1 MTTTTPSAT
10 ATSPSSEPGRLTRI
24 GGAAALLAAGT
35 FFYGIVMFATTFA
48 DYTDPDA
55 TPAESVDFLVGH
67 QGALLAWYIG
77 IFIVFGAALVPLGL
91 ALRTRLAQAPVL
103 ANSSM
108 VFAGIWAALMFAT
121 GMISNIG
128 IEAVADLAASD
139 PDRAVTVWSTLDTVT
154 NGLGG
159 GNELVGGIWILLV
172 SIAGLIT
179 AKLPRWLNVVGIVTA
194 VAGLVT
200 VVPDFEAVEM
210 VFGLG
215 SIIWFVGV
223 GITLLRDRTPVG
235 TDTMSATIDRA
246 PVRSTDTPLAKAA
259 AVGPTRPAPT
269 RRTQP
274 ERPAPRSAPRCG
286 HWAGADVDSRVDAPE
301 HELAAEAVGRWL
313 VAFPACRCGGW
324 HAGCW

>member
-1 MTTTTPSAT
+1 MTITEST
-10 ATSPSSEPGRLTRI
+10 APPTADSGRLQRI

-35 FFYGIVMFATTFA
+35 FGYGIVMFATTFA

-55 TPAESVDFLVGH
+55 TPADSVEFLVDH

-91 ALRTRLAQAPVL
+91 ALRERFADRTSTL
-103 ANSSM
+103 ANTAM
-108 VFAGIWAALMFAT
+108 VFAAIWAALMFAT

-128 IEAVADLAASD
+128 IESVADLAESD
-139 PDRAVTVWSTLDTVT
+139 PDGAVTVWSTIDAVT

-179 AKLPRWLNVVGIVTA
+179 AGLPRWLNWVGVVTA
-194 VAGLVT
+194 VAGVVT

-223 GITLLRDRTPVG
+223 GIMLRHTASSPVA
-235 TDTMSATIDRA
+235 S
-246 PVRSTDTPLAKAA
+246 
-259 AVGPTRPAPT
+259 
-269 RRTQP
+269 
-274 ERPAPRSAPRCG
+274 
-286 HWAGADVDSRVDAPE
+286 
-301 HELAAEAVGRWL
+301 
-313 VAFPACRCGGW
+313 
-324 HAGCW
+324 

>member
-10 ATSPSSEPGRLTRI
+10 ATWSSSQPGPLTRV

-35 FFYGIVMFATTFA
+35 FFYGIVMFATTLA
-48 DYTDPDA
+48 GYTDPDA
-55 TPAESVDFLVGH
+55 TPGESVAFLVGH

-91 ALRTRLAQAPVL
+91 ALRNRLADGAPAL
-103 ANSSM
+103 ANVSM

-128 IEAVADLAASD
+128 IEAVADLAASE
-139 PDRAVTVWSTLDTVT
+139 PDRAVTVWSTLDAVT

-172 SIAGLIT
+172 SIAGLMT
-179 AKLPRWLNVVGIVTA
+179 ARFPRWLNLVGLATA

-200 VVPDFEAVEM
+200 VVPDLEAFEM

-215 SIIWFVGV
+215 SIIWFIGV
-223 GITLLRDRTPVG
+223 GITLLRGRTPV
-235 TDTMSATIDRA
+235 
-246 PVRSTDTPLAKAA
+246 
-259 AVGPTRPAPT
+259 
-269 RRTQP
+269 RTA
-274 ERPAPRSAPRCG
+274 R
-286 HWAGADVDSRVDAPE
+286 
-301 HELAAEAVGRWL
+301 
-313 VAFPACRCGGW
+313 
-324 HAGCW
+324 

>member
-10 ATSPSSEPGRLTRI
+10 ATTPTSPPGRLPRI

-48 DYTDPDA
+48 DYTDTDA

-91 ALRTRLAQAPVL
+91 ALRDRLADTPVL
-103 ANSSM
+103 ANASM
-108 VFAGIWAALMFAT
+108 VFAAIWATLMYAT

-128 IEAVADLAASD
+128 IEAVADLAASE
-139 PDRAVTVWSTLDTVT
+139 PDRAVTVWSTLDIVA

-179 AKLPRWLNVVGIVTA
+179 TRLPRWLNIVGIITA
-194 VAGLVT
+194 GAGLFT

-215 SIIWFVGV
+215 SIIWFIGV

-235 TDTMSATIDRA
+235 T
-246 PVRSTDTPLAKAA
+246 
-259 AVGPTRPAPT
+259 TR
-269 RRTQP
+269 
-274 ERPAPRSAPRCG
+274 
-286 HWAGADVDSRVDAPE
+286 
-301 HELAAEAVGRWL
+301 
-313 VAFPACRCGGW
+313 
-324 HAGCW
+324 

>member
-1 MTTTTPSAT
+1 MTTTPSTT
-10 ATSPSSEPGRLTRI
+10 ATSPSSQTGRLTRT

-48 DYTDPDA
+48 DYAGPDA
-55 TPAESVDFLVGH
+55 TPTASVDFLVGH
-67 QGALLAWYIG
+67 QGALLAWYLG

-91 ALRTRLAQAPVL
+91 ALRTRLAQAPIL

-128 IEAVADLAASD
+128 IEAVADLAASE
-139 PDRAVTVWSTLDTVT
+139 PDRAITVWSTLDTIT

-179 AKLPRWLNVVGIVTA
+179 AKLPRWLNVVGIITA

-200 VVPDFEAVEM
+200 VVPNFEAVEM

-223 GITLLRDRTPVG
+223 GITLLRNRTPDG
-235 TDTMSATIDRA
+235 T
-246 PVRSTDTPLAKAA
+246 
-259 AVGPTRPAPT
+259 TR
-269 RRTQP
+269 
-274 ERPAPRSAPRCG
+274 
-286 HWAGADVDSRVDAPE
+286 
-301 HELAAEAVGRWL
+301 
-313 VAFPACRCGGW
+313 
-324 HAGCW
+324 

>member
-1 MTTTTPSAT
+1 MTITTPSAT
-10 ATSPSSEPGRLTRI
+10 ATSPSSDPGRLARI

-55 TPAESVDFLVGH
+55 TLAESVDFLVGH

-91 ALRTRLAQAPVL
+91 ALRNRLAHGAPVL
-103 ANSSM
+103 ANASM
-108 VFAGIWAALMFAT
+108 VFAGIWAAVMFAT

-128 IEAVADLAASD
+128 IEAVADLAASE
-139 PDRAVTVWSTLDTVT
+139 PDRAATVWSTIDTIT

-179 AKLPRWLNVVGIVTA
+179 AKLPRWLNVVGIITA

-200 VVPDFEAVEM
+200 LVPDFEAVEM

-235 TDTMSATIDRA
+235 T
-246 PVRSTDTPLAKAA
+246 
-259 AVGPTRPAPT
+259 TR
-269 RRTQP
+269 
-274 ERPAPRSAPRCG
+274 
-286 HWAGADVDSRVDAPE
+286 
-301 HELAAEAVGRWL
+301 
-313 VAFPACRCGGW
+313 
-324 HAGCW
+324 